1 MARRWSLP
9 PAAGAQCGW
18 PGALVGQRTGPAAGG
33 SMFFCLCGRRFC
45 AIETV
50 SSAFGLTIYTLAH
63 TVEYIIKHGV
73 MHDQKL
79 SGVSFAAR

>member
-1 MARRWSLP
+1 MNRR
-9 PAAGAQCGW
+9 
-18 PGALVGQRTGPAAGG
+18 
-33 SMFFCLCGRRFC
+33 LCGRRFC